1 MASVSIS
8 GDVSGAISIAA
19 PSAAGSGT
27 LTLPTGTDTL
37 IGKATTDTLTNKSIA
52 ATQLTGT
59 IAAAALPAGS
69 VLQVV
74 SSTKTDT
81 FSSATLGWLDVTG
94 LSVSITPRSTSSK
107 IMVFGRITGL
117 GTIGATRM
125 QMRLVRD
132 ATAISI
138 GDAASARLQVSG
150 NEIYGGA
157 DADALLGSTVF
168 YLDSPA
174 TTSASTYKIQVL
186 NGNGVSTIYINR
198 TQNDTNSVITPRAT
212 SSITVMEIQG

>member
-1 MASVSIS
+1 LSSIS
-8 GDVSGAISIAA
+8 VAGDVSGAISIAA

-74 SSTKTDT
+74 NATYGTSVSTASST
-81 FSSATLGWLDVTG
+81 FSDTG
-94 LSVSITPRSTSSK
+94 LTASITPKFTTSK
-107 IMVFGRITGL
+107 ILVLISENGVQKSTNNTYAQFS
-117 GTIGATRM
+117 
-125 QMRLVRD
+125 LVRNGTTLNYFEVQLAFTNTT
-132 ATAISI
+132 ATNS
-138 GDAASARLQVSG
+138 AACSFS
-150 NEIYGGA
+150 
-157 DADALLGSTVF
+157 

-174 TTSASTYKIQVL
+174 SISAVVYKTQFASATNNAAVNVQSS
-186 NGNGVSTIYINR
+186 NGI
-198 TQNDTNSVITPRAT
+198 
-212 SSITVMEIQG
+212 SSITLMEIAQ